1 MTRILFCAS
10 SWHTGL
16 TSLCTKQAFA
26 ISTQCPGSIM
36 CVTGEGEQ
44 SPGLTEVLKENGIPH
59 TVIDGFDSRGHFGR
73 SLRQFRAVARRF
85 SPDVVHV
92 QTNWQ
97 LAIAVLARLETE
109 RKYHV
114 VYTVH
119 GFRHNQPLKAIFA
132 RTAILAL
139 LSIGADRVIVPSSYV
154 HRKFAVLGSKL
165 WHSNLGVD
173 DAFFQPLAP
182 FEVTR
187 GRKRLIF
194 AGEFRPG
201 KNQDVVIRA
210 LSHYC
215 RQTGDYDVEL
225 ELPGQGELLGNC
237 KRMASDLGLE
247 DKVNFSGL
255 LDREQM
261 LAAYQRSQCAIV
273 PTNSETFGHCI
284 AEPFVLGRIV
294 ISRPV
299 GCATDIIVH
308 GENGFL
314 FQHESDLTDLLIKIL
329 GDLPRWSDVG
339 RRAYEQRARFQWNT
353 ITSRYFE
360 MLQAL

>member
-1 MTRILFCAS
+1 VIKILFCGS
-10 SWHTGL
+10 SWRTGL
-16 TSLCTKQAFA
+16 TSLCTKQACA
-26 ISTQCPGSIM
+26 ISTQSRGSIL

-44 SPGLTEVLKENGIPH
+44 SPGLTELLKKNDVPH
-59 TVIDGFDSRGHFGR
+59 EVINGFDVR
-73 SLRQFRAVARRF
+73 RQLWRLVCRFRAVTCAF
-85 SPDVVHV
+85 SPNVVHV

-97 LAIAVLARLETE
+97 LLIAILARFGGE
-109 RKYHV
+109 RRYRI

-119 GFRHNQPLKAIFA
+119 GFRNNQPLKAIFA
-132 RTAILAL
+132 RVAILAL
-139 LSIGADRVIVPSSYV
+139 LAAGADLVIVPTSYV
-154 HRKFAVLGSKL
+154 RRKFALLGKKL
-165 WHSNLGVD
+165 WRSMLGVD
-173 DAFFQPLAP
+173 EAFFQPQAP
-182 FEVTR
+182 VEATG

-194 AGEFRPG
+194 AGQFRRG

-215 RQTGDYDVEL
+215 RKTGDFDVEL
-225 ELPGQGELLGNC
+225 ELPGQGELLSNC
-237 KRMASDLGLE
+237 KQMVTDLGLE
-247 DKVNFSGL
+247 DNVRFPGL

-261 LAAYQRSQCAIV
+261 LSAYQRSQCAIV

-314 FQHESDLTDLLIKIL
+314 FQSESDLTDLLVKIL
-329 GDLPRWSDVG
+329 RDLPQWSHVG
-339 RRAYEQRARFQWNT
+339 RRAYEERAQFHWKT
-353 ITSRYFE
+353 ITAEYLE
-360 MLQAL
+360 VLKTI